1 MEIKASYVMD
11 KKHIRDLLYRL
22 SGGKLRGICVLGTAS
37 VLLSPLWFFWGHR
50 ALALAMALW
59 GLFALTLPSLLCA
72 FALSAARKKG
82 TDGEREVYLSGEGLL
97 LKNLRQGTESFYP
110 LQQIQAIMERR
121 GAYGILLPEKRC
133 LLLRPED
140 FSGEGFQDFC
150 RFAAEL
156 DRLEDIYERKSIA
169 CTSYVLEKQAAG
181 MAIVNGVLR
190 FLCLLGLFFL
200 GAVALCMREYFLVF
214 AVFFSLPLGLIILLN
229 RRKQRRLLNG
239 RPHIRHDLCFAQYRS
254 VICPQRDKRLLMMAL
269 CRLAAGHKRRAKQA
283 LDRIDPEK
291 LREAYRELYENAL
304 ALPGEEEGEALL
316 EQLLRL
322 ERRRGLLLELAIGA
336 LLIALCVQV
345 FLMLI

>member
-1 MEIKASYVMD
+1 MEIKACYVLD
-11 KKHIRDLLYRL
+11 KKYIRDLLYRL
-22 SGGKLRGICVLGTAS
+22 SGDKLRGICVLGTVS

-50 ALALAMALW
+50 ALALVMALW
-59 GLFALTLPSLLCA
+59 GLVALTLPSLLCA

-82 TDGEREVYLSGEGLL
+82 TDGEREVYLSEEGLL
-97 LKNLRQGTESFYP
+97 LKNPGQGTERFYP

-140 FSGEGFQDFC
+140 FAGEGFQDFC

-181 MAIVNGVLR
+181 MAIVNGVLW
-190 FLCLLGLFFL
+190 FLCLLGLCFL
-200 GAVALCMREYFLVF
+200 GAVALCMREYFLEF
-214 AVFFSLPLGLIILLN
+214 AVLFSLPLGLGILLN
-229 RRKQRRLLNG
+229 RRKQRRLLKG

-254 VICPQRDKRLLMMAL
+254 LICPQRDKRLLMMTL

-283 LDRIDPEK
+283 LDKIDPEK
-291 LREAYRELYENAL
+291 LREAYRELYEKAL

-316 EQLLRL
+316 ERLLRL

-336 LLIALCVQV
+336 LLIVLCVQV
-345 FLMLI
+345 LLLLI

>member
-133 LLLRPED
+133 LLLRP
-140 FSGEGFQDFC
+140 
-150 RFAAEL
+150 
-156 DRLEDIYERKSIA
+156 
-169 CTSYVLEKQAAG
+169 
-181 MAIVNGVLR
+181 
-190 FLCLLGLFFL
+190 
-200 GAVALCMREYFLVF
+200 
-214 AVFFSLPLGLIILLN
+214 
-229 RRKQRRLLNG
+229 
-239 RPHIRHDLCFAQYRS
+239 
-254 VICPQRDKRLLMMAL
+254 
-269 CRLAAGHKRRAKQA
+269 
-283 LDRIDPEK
+283 
-291 LREAYRELYENAL
+291 
-304 ALPGEEEGEALL
+304 
-316 EQLLRL
+316 
-322 ERRRGLLLELAIGA
+322 
-336 LLIALCVQV
+336 
-345 FLMLI
+345 